1 MSKQLTIDE
10 LLIKNGITHLTGKE
24 HDAIIVAFNQ
34 YHHQQQKLSQEDK
47 QHLQWMYNRLAH
59 VHLENENYDY
69 MNRMKQILNN
79 L

>member
-1 MSKQLTIDE
+1 MPNKQHTIDE
-10 LLIKNGITHLTGKE
+10 LLLKNGITHLTGKE
-24 HDAIIVAFNQ
+24 HDGIIVAFNQ
-34 YHHQQQKLSQEDK
+34 YHQQQKLSQEDK

-69 MNRMKQILNN
+69 MSRMKQILNK